1 VRFVTTAGSRLREQ
15 LVTTGGQTA
24 RAACCGSTAEISPNR
39 SRSRDIPTV
48 VLDESIGY
56 EFLALSKLG
65 FSSRPNL
72 EKWNYKIFSPI
83 YDRASLP
90 PEQFAVSRLSQI
102 DCDLDCV
109 IRAEIVAVVSMLFH
123 EPMPNPSLNL
133 TDKVEAAL
141 FSQLSEIADRVCDRM
156 LVIRAEPWLKYR

>member
-1 VRFVTTAGSRLREQ
+1 VYRYIA
-15 LVTTGGQTA
+15 
-24 RAACCGSTAEISPNR
+24 
-39 SRSRDIPTV
+39 PTV
-48 VLDESIGY
+48 C
-56 EFLALSKLG
+56 
-65 FSSRPNL
+65 
-72 EKWNYKIFSPI
+72 KIARLF
-83 YDRASLP
+83 
-90 PEQFAVSRLSQI
+90 EQFAVSRLSQI
-102 DCDLDCV
+102 DCDFDCG